1 MNRNQTREIQ
11 VRDLTIG
18 HQNKVILQSMTNT
31 RTSDIEATIAQ
42 ILQLE
47 EAGCQM
53 VRMAVIDEA
62 DALAI
67 PAIKARTNIPLVA
80 DIHFDYRIA
89 IMAIDN
95 GIDKIRLNPGNIG
108 SRENVEKVVHKC
120 KEKKIPIRIGINS
133 GSIEKDLLVDGEYVT
148 KEAMI
153 ESARRHVQILED
165 LDFYDICLSF
175 KASDVNLTIDVY
187 RLASE
192 TFPYPLHLGV
202 TEAGTFFTS
211 SIKSAIA
218 IGSLLHD
225 GIGDTIRVS
234 VSDEPKEEMK
244 IAKAILR
251 ACDLYDNQINLISC
265 PTCGRTQWNLIPL
278 AKKME
283 AYLETIPHNITVAIM
298 GCAVNGPGEAR
309 HADIGIAGG
318 KQEGLLFKKG
328 KVIRKIKEAEF
339 ESVIKEE
346 IALLVEERRQQGE
359 KDAGKATLIV
369 PEAAMKPQPKEVIKP
384 LIE

>member
-1 MNRNQTREIQ
+1 MNRNQTREIMI
-11 VRDLTIG
+11 RDLMMG

-31 RTSDIEATIAQ
+31 RTSDVEATVQQ
-42 ILQLE
+42 ILELE
-47 EAGCQM
+47 KNGCQL

-62 DALAI
+62 DAKAI
-67 PAIKARTNIPLVA
+67 SAIKARTHIPLVA
-80 DIHFDYRIA
+80 DIHYNYRIA
-89 IMAIDN
+89 IMAIEN

-108 SRENVEKVVHKC
+108 GKDNVEKVVAKC
-120 KEKKIPIRIGINS
+120 KEKKIPIRIGINA
-133 GSIEKDLLVDGEYVT
+133 GSIEQDLLVEGEFVT

-153 ESARRHVQILED
+153 ESARRHVKILED
-165 LDFYDICLSF
+165 MDFYDIVLSF
-175 KASDVNLTIDVY
+175 KASDVNLTIDAY
-187 RLASE
+187 RLAAE

-234 VSDEPKEEMK
+234 VSDEPKEEMR
-244 IAKAILR
+244 IAKAILS
-251 ACDLYDNQINLISC
+251 AVDLYDKSTNLVSC

-283 AYLETIPHNITVAIM
+283 TYLETIPHKITIAIM

-318 KQEGLLFKKG
+318 KGEGLLFKKG
-328 KVIRKIKEAEF
+328 KIIRKVKEADF
-339 ESVIKEE
+339 EAVIKEE
-346 IALLVEERRQQGE
+346 IDAIIKERE
-359 KDAGKATLIV
+359 SLKIKDVA
-369 PEAAMKPQPKEVIKP
+369 E
-384 LIE
+384 